1 MKLTD
6 TFLSCHLPCMFCA
19 ETSGA
24 IFLTLEGTRR
34 IFFRPEEYGIR
45 SRTNSVGTVEDWNSK
60 ILE

>member
-6 TFLSCHLPCMFCA
+6 TFLSCHLPCMFCD

-34 IFFRPEEYGIR
+34 IFLDQR
-45 SRTNSVGTVEDWNSK
+45 SMELEVEQ
-60 ILE
+60 IQ